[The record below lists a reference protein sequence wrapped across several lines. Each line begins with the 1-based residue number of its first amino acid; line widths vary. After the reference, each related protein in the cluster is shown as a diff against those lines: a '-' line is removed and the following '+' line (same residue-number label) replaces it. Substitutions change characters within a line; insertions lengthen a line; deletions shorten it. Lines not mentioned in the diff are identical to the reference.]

1 QANFTATAPTTY
13 TLTVSKS
20 PTAGGTVT
28 SSPSGISCGSTCS
41 YSYTSGT
48 QVSLL
53 AEAASGYYFLEW
65 SECTAYGGNICYI
78 TMNSTKSVTANFSST
93 TPEEEEI
100 DVPTVTTNA
109 ASSITSDRAALN
121 GTITNIGGE
130 SVTTRGFQYGLS
142 QTPSIT
148 ASSPGSFGTGAYS
161 LDTLALNTNTKYYFR
176 AFATNS
182 AGTGYGSWLSFT
194 AGQEEGDE
202 EEVSIP
208 TVTTNAASS
217 ITTTS
222 ATLNG
227 KIDSTGGS
235 SVLEKGFDWGT
246 SSGSLTNELTQTGTY
261 STGSFTKYLSGLTPG
276 TKYYFQAK
284 ARNSSGWDYG
294 SELSFTAGTAPLYF
308 SLSRTPTS
316 DTIVQGD
323 SAQTSITATLTSG
336 SADSISFEASNL
348 PTGATATFS
357 PTSCTLSCTS
367 VLTIDTSNSTPVSSK
382 TITIKA
388 IGGPT
393 TKSTTFYL
401 KVTAASEET
410 TTKPSVTTNAA
421 TSITNTS
428 AILNGKINS
437 IGSSSVLEKGFDWG
451 TGSGSLINEWK
462 QAGTFSAGNFS
473 KSLTGLTSGTKYYYK
488 AKARNSSVWVYGSQ
502 LSFTAGTT
510 STGNEEDDELIQLLL
525 SQIQQIMA
533 QIAQLQEQLALLT
546 GTPVSWCHTFTTN
559 LAIGVS
565 GPEVEALQSA
575 LEKQGLYRKGTKSS
589 YFDESLASAVVGFQ
603 QKYSSEILTPWRLR
617 YGTGFVGNTTRIKL
631 NALYGCR

>member
-1 QANFTATAPTTY
+1 MTSVKSVVANFTGGSSSSYYYLSLSKNLATGGTVTSSPSGISCGTSCTTNSASYLSGTEVALTASAASGYSFSSWSSCTAYGGDICYITMNSAKNVTANFTAYTSGTY
-13 TLTVSKS
+13 ALTVSKN

-48 QVSLL
+48 TVYLTATAL
-53 AEAASGYYFLEW
+53 SGYTFSGW
-65 SECTAYGGNICYI
+65 TGSCTGTGTC
-78 TMNSTKSVTANFSST
+78 TVSMTSVKSVVANFSSAI
-93 TPEEEEI
+93 PEEEEEI

-109 ASSITSDRAALN
+109 AT
-121 GTITNIGGE
+121 
-130 SVTTRGFQYGLS
+130 
-142 QTPSIT
+142 
-148 ASSPGSFGTGAYS
+148 
-161 LDTLALNTNTKYYFR
+161 
-176 AFATNS
+176 
-182 AGTGYGSWLSFT
+182 
-194 AGQEEGDE
+194 
-202 EEVSIP
+202 
-208 TVTTNAASS
+208 S

-222 ATLNG
+222 ATLRGN
-227 KIDSTGGS
+227 IDSKGGS

-246 SSGSLTNELTQTGTY
+246 SSGSLENELTQTGTY

-284 ARNSSGWDYG
+284 ARNSSGWAYG

-308 SLSRTPTS
+308 SLSRTPTL
-316 DTIVQGD
+316 DTIAQGD
-323 SAQTSITATLTSG
+323 SAQTTITATLTSG

-428 AILNGKINS
+428 ATLNGKINS

-451 TGSGSLINEWK
+451 TSSGSLINEWK

-546 GTPVSWCHTFTTN
+546 GTPVSWCHTFTAN

-617 YGTGFVGNTTRIKL
+617 YGTGFVGNTTRTKL